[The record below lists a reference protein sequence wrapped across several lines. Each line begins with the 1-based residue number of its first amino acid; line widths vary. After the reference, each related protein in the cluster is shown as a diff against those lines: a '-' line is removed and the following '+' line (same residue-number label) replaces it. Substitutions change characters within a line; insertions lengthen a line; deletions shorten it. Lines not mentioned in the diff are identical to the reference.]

1 MCVTKKHPHA
11 TTMPPLPQVNEN
23 NDDLKDFLSPMLKM
37 TEAHKVKKFG
47 ANMKTCTQAIGMEI
61 GTTDKKVVKTQKDKE
76 ISKKKNEIERM
87 NMNEIDE
94 TEKCMK

>member
-1 MCVTKKHPHA
+1 MYGNWCNR
-11 TTMPPLPQVNEN
+11 Q
-23 NDDLKDFLSPMLKM
+23 
-37 TEAHKVKKFG
+37 KVL
-47 ANMKTCTQAIGMEI
+47 
-61 GTTDKKVVKTQKDKE
+61 KTQKDKE